1 MKRQMKTINIIFTTI
16 LFCIIISAGIFKQV
30 IKREISVLEQSKLKS
45 DTLLLK
51 KQESLNLT
59 IQIMFKLDSI
69 CELNPQTKKIRENDT
84 NLLNLNQKWN
94 H

>member
-1 MKRQMKTINIIFTTI
+1 MKTLNTIALTIFV
-16 LFCIIISAGIFKQV
+16 CIILSAGIFKQV
-30 IKREISVLEQSKLKS
+30 IKSNTSDLRHSNLEKDS
-45 DTLLLK
+45 LLLH

-69 CELNPQTKKIRENDT
+69 VELNPQTKKIRENDT

-94 H
+94 Y

>member
-1 MKRQMKTINIIFTTI
+1 MKTLNTIALTIFV
-16 LFCIIISAGIFKQV
+16 CIIIFGIIFKNV
-30 IKREISVLEQSKLKS
+30 IDSNSVDLRHSNLEKDS
-45 DTLLLK
+45 LLLH

-69 CELNPQTKKIRENDT
+69 VELNPQTKKIRENDT

-94 H
+94 Y